1 MQSER
6 PKSIFKIPLVR
17 EITIVLLI
25 KLVVIFAIK
34 WQFFSDPVDLT
45 QANNSVE
52 QQMGLPVLKTNSLKI
67 NKQTENNDG

>member
-1 MQSER
+1 VQSEQ

-17 EITIVLLI
+17 EITVVLLI
-25 KLVVIFAIK
+25 KLAVIFVIK

-52 QQMGLPVLKTNSLKI
+52 QQMGLTNTHSKI
-67 NKQTENNDG
+67 KYTEKNDG

>member
-1 MQSER
+1 MQSEQ

-45 QANNSVE
+45 QANTSIE
-52 QQMGLPVLKTNSLKI
+52 AQMGLPVLKTNSLNTIKH
-67 NKQTENNDG
+67 TENNDG